1 MNGLRAFA
9 ALLLIVAALCGGRAA
24 AQTIEGLEGAAAKA
38 IEAEIRRSDFGD
50 FVVAEVFYGD
60 LTGQGT
66 QDALS
71 LVRYST
77 GGNSMSLTT
86 WIWRDTDVGYLLAR
100 VVPIEEFF
108 GIEPRDVRFSPG
120 RIEVTTTVL
129 NPDDPRCCPTG
140 EKTFV
145 LSSENTAPAAPAVE
159 SQAPAGPAGRLDVA
173 IHEQGGDG
181 QMASCAS
188 SRVSGLKQGGYLTV
202 RSGPG
207 TTYRKL
213 DELRNGETVYV
224 FEMQGPWAGIVYRTQ
239 GVSCAATQT
248 RPVPHDNTGWVHTDW
263 LSDLAG

>member
-1 MNGLRAFA
+1 L
-9 ALLLIVAALCGGRAA
+9 
-24 AQTIEGLEGAAAKA
+24 
-38 IEAEIRRSDFGD
+38 
-50 FVVAEVFYGD
+50 
-60 LTGQGT
+60 
-66 QDALS
+66 
-71 LVRYST
+71 
-77 GGNSMSLTT
+77 
-86 WIWRDTDVGYLLAR
+86 GYLLAR

-108 GIEPRDVRFSPG
+108 GVSPRDVRFSPG
-120 RIEVTTTVL
+120 RIEVTTSVL
-129 NPDDPRCCPTG
+129 MPDDPRCCPSG

-145 LSSENTAPAAPAVE
+145 LSSENTAPAPPEVDSQAPAAPSGE
-159 SQAPAGPAGRLDVA
+159 SQAPAGAAGRLDVA
-173 IHEQGGDG
+173 IHEEGGDG